1 MKTAK
6 HSEGFTLVEL
16 LIGLSIFALLSLA
29 GVSLLSFSIDAR
41 QRTSQRLDALASIVR
56 TRALL
61 TADLAQAAPRS
72 WRDET
77 GLRHPAFAGG
87 GAAALEL
94 VRRGW
99 INDGAMARSSLQRV
113 AYRLDGNRFERVSM
127 PMVDGATAN
136 PPAVLLTGVT
146 ALRLRFHTDGEWRDT
161 WQPQTATGLPAD
173 TLPDAVELT
182 IASAEVPELRQV
194 FLVGP
199 GPAA

>member
-1 MKTAK
+1 MKT
-6 HSEGFTLVEL
+6 EGFTLVEL

-41 QRTSQRLDALASIVR
+41 QRTGQRLDALASIVR

-77 GLRHPAFAGG
+77 GLRPPAFAGG
-87 GAAALEL
+87 APQVFEL

-99 INDGAMARSSLQRV
+99 TNDGGMARSSLQRV
-113 AYRLDGNRFERVSM
+113 AYRLDADRFERVST
-127 PMVDGATAN
+127 PMVDGAAAN

-146 ALRLRFHTDGEWRDT
+146 TLRLRFHTQGEWRDT
-161 WQPQTATGLPAD
+161 WQPQPVAGATTD

-182 IASAEVPELRQV
+182 VTSAEVPELRQV